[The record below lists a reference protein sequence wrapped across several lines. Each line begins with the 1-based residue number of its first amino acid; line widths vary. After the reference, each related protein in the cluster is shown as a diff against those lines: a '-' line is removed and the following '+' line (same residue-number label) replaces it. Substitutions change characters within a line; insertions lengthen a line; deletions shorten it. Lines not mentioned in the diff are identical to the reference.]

1 MGRMP
6 ANPQQPQPRSHWL
19 LLVMMVAVLAAA
31 LAVHGVIHYKSAG
44 TGTVA
49 DAAPPAPE
57 SVRSLGP
64 VIDARAGRLEGHEPR
79 PRTVALTFDDGPDP
93 TWTPQILDVLRQYNV
108 PATFFVIGADVC
120 LHPGLVRQEVESG
133 HEVGVHTF
141 THVDLGTA
149 HSRRATLELSQT
161 QLAIAGAAGVRT
173 ALLRLPYSST
183 PDSMTAPEYEAI
195 RRASGDGYFTV
206 LADADTE
213 DWSRH
218 GAQAIV
224 DKAMPPDGEGAIILM
239 HDGGGNREQ
248 TIEALRILIPRLQQE
263 GYTFATVSAAT
274 GLADPIVE
282 APTGQ
287 RLRGDAFLLAAR
299 GSEFVI
305 TFLTWALIAVGLL
318 TIVRMGVLVLAARY
332 HARSR
337 RRRRWRP
344 EVLMP
349 VSVIVPAYNEAAGI
363 ARTVR
368 ALVDSEYPQVE
379 VIVVDDG
386 STDET
391 AHAVARLRLPGVR
404 VVRQPN
410 RGKPAAIQTGLAQ
423 ARSDLIVLLDGD
435 TVFEKDTIYR
445 LVQPFA
451 DPSVG
456 GVAGNAKVGNRRGL
470 LALWQH
476 IEYVIGF
483 NLDRRLYDLLGCMP
497 TVPGAV
503 GAYRR
508 QALDQVGPVSGATLA
523 EDTDLTM
530 TVVASGWRVVYEEF
544 ARGWTEAPATLR
556 QLWRQRYRWCFGTLQ
571 AMWKHRRALI
581 SRGPAGRFGRRGLLY
596 LGLFQ
601 VLLPLLGPVIDLF
614 AIYGLI
620 FLQPGPVLAIWLGFV
635 AVQMLIG
642 IIAFRLDRER
652 LWPLWSLPMQQ
663 LVYRQLMYL
672 VVVQSMVTA
681 VSGAV
686 LRWHKLERRGT
697 ARAPGISHGPAS
709 EPLGRGQLA
718 DTPPAVQSRQKG

>member
-6 ANPQQPQPRSHWL
+6 ANPQQIQPRSHWL
-19 LLVMMVAVLAAA
+19 LLVMMLAVLAAA

-44 TGTVA
+44 TGTAA

-64 VIDARAGRLEGHEPR
+64 VIDARGGTLEGHAAR

-93 TWTPQILDVLRQYNV
+93 TWTPQILDVLRQYHV
-108 PATFFVIGADVC
+108 PATFFVIGANVC

-183 PDSMTAPEYEAI
+183 PDSMTAPEYEAV
-195 RRASGDGYFTV
+195 RRASGTGYLTV
-206 LADADTE
+206 LADTDTE
-213 DWSRH
+213 DWSRP

-224 DKAMPPDGEGAIILM
+224 DKAMPPDGKGAIILM

-274 GLADPIVE
+274 GLADPIVK

-287 RLRGDAFLLAAR
+287 RLRGDAFLLAAS

-379 VIVVDDG
+379 MIVVDDG

-508 QALDQVGPVSGATLA
+508 QALEQVGPVSGATLA

-544 ARGWTEAPATLR
+544 ARGWTEAPATLS

-571 AMWKHRRALI
+571 AMWKHRRAVV

-642 IIAFRLDRER
+642 IIAFRLDGER
-652 LWPLWSLPMQQ
+652 LWPLWSLPLQQ

-697 ARAPGISHGPAS
+697 ARAPGHSGGAAS
-709 EPLGRGQLA
+709 EPLDRRRLA
-718 DTPPAVQSRQKG
+718 DIPPAGQSHQKG

>member
-1 MGRMP
+1 MGRTP
-6 ANPQQPQPRSHWL
+6 ANPQQIQPRSHWL
-19 LLVMMVAVLAAA
+19 LLVMMLAVLAAA

-44 TGTVA
+44 TGTAA
-49 DAAPPAPE
+49 DTAPLAPE
-57 SVRSLGP
+57 SARSLGP
-64 VIDARAGRLEGHEPR
+64 VIDARGGTLEGHKPR

-93 TWTPQILDVLRQYNV
+93 TWTPRILDVLRQYNV
-108 PATFFVIGADVC
+108 PATFFVIGAHVS
-120 LHPGLVRQEVESG
+120 LQPGLVRQEVESG

-141 THVDLGTA
+141 THVDLGAA

-161 QLAIAGAAGVRT
+161 QLAIAGAAGART

-195 RRASGDGYFTV
+195 RRASGHGYLTV
-206 LADADTE
+206 LADADAE
-213 DWSRH
+213 DWSRP
-218 GAQAIV
+218 GPQAIV
-224 DKAMPPDGEGAIILM
+224 EKAMPSDGKGAIILM
-239 HDGGGNREQ
+239 HDGGGNRDQ

-274 GLADPIVE
+274 GLANPIVK

-287 RLRGDAFLLAAR
+287 RLRGEAFLLAAR
-299 GSEFVI
+299 GSELVI
-305 TFLTWALIAVGLL
+305 TLLTWALIAVGLL

-368 ALVDSEYPQVE
+368 ALVDSDYPQVE

-386 STDET
+386 STDGT
-391 AHAVARLRLPGVR
+391 ANAVARLRLPGVR

-445 LVQPFA
+445 LVQPFT

-483 NLDRRLYDLLGCMP
+483 NLDRRLYDLLRCMP

-503 GAYRR
+503 GAFRR
-508 QALDQVGPVSGATLA
+508 HALDHVGPVSGETLA

-530 TVVASGWRVVYEEF
+530 TVVASGWRVVYEEY
-544 ARGWTEAPATLR
+544 ARGWTEAPATLG

-571 AMWKHRRALI
+571 AMWKHRGTLI
-581 SRGPAGRFGRRGLLY
+581 RRGPAGRFGRRGLLY

-620 FLQPGPVLAIWLGFV
+620 FLEPVPVLAIWLGFV

-642 IIAFRLDRER
+642 IIAFRLDGER
-652 LWPLWSLPMQQ
+652 LWPLVTLPLQQ
-663 LVYRQLMYL
+663 FVYRQLMYL
-672 VVVQSMVTA
+672 VVVQSIVTA

-697 ARAPGISHGPAS
+697 ARAPAHSRGAASGPPA
-709 EPLGRGQLA
+709 RGELA
-718 DTPPAVQSRQKG
+718 DTQSAAHHHKEG

>member
-1 MGRMP
+1 
-6 ANPQQPQPRSHWL
+6 
-19 LLVMMVAVLAAA
+19 
-31 LAVHGVIHYKSAG
+31 
-44 TGTVA
+44 
-49 DAAPPAPE
+49 
-57 SVRSLGP
+57 
-64 VIDARAGRLEGHEPR
+64 
-79 PRTVALTFDDGPDP
+79 
-93 TWTPQILDVLRQYNV
+93 
-108 PATFFVIGADVC
+108 
-120 LHPGLVRQEVESG
+120 
-133 HEVGVHTF
+133 
-141 THVDLGTA
+141 
-149 HSRRATLELSQT
+149 
-161 QLAIAGAAGVRT
+161 
-173 ALLRLPYSST
+173 
-183 PDSMTAPEYEAI
+183 
-195 RRASGDGYFTV
+195 
-206 LADADTE
+206 
-213 DWSRH
+213 
-218 GAQAIV
+218 
-224 DKAMPPDGEGAIILM
+224 M

-274 GLADPIVE
+274 GLADSIVK

-363 ARTVR
+363 ARTVQ

-508 QALDQVGPVSGATLA
+508 QALEQVGPVSGATLA

-544 ARGWTEAPATLR
+544 ARGWTEAPATLG

-652 LWPLWSLPMQQ
+652 LWPLWSLPLQQ

-681 VSGAV
+681 VSGGI

-697 ARAPGISHGPAS
+697 ARAPGTSHGAAS

-718 DTPPAVQSRQKG
+718 DTPPAAQSRQKG

>member
-1 MGRMP
+1 
-6 ANPQQPQPRSHWL
+6 
-19 LLVMMVAVLAAA
+19 MMLAVLAAA

-44 TGTVA
+44 TGTAA
-49 DAAPPAPE
+49 DAAPLAPE
-57 SVRSLGP
+57 SARSLGP
-64 VIDARAGRLEGHEPR
+64 VIDARDGTLQGHEPR
-79 PRTVALTFDDGPDP
+79 QRTVALTFDDGPDP
-93 TWTPQILDVLRQYNV
+93 TWTPQILDVLRQYNI
-108 PATFFVIGADVC
+108 PATFFVIGAHVS
-120 LHPGLVRQEVESG
+120 LHPGLVRQEVDSG
-133 HEVGVHTF
+133 NEVGVHTF
-141 THVDLGTA
+141 THIDLGAA
-149 HSRRATLELSQT
+149 HSRRARLELSQT
-161 QLAIAGAAGVRT
+161 QLAIVGAAGVRT

-195 RRASGDGYFTV
+195 RRASGHGYLTV
-206 LADADTE
+206 MADTDTD
-213 DWSRH
+213 DWSRP
-218 GAQAIV
+218 GVQAIV
-224 DKAMPPDGEGAIILM
+224 EKAMPSGGKGAIILM
-239 HDGGGNREQ
+239 HDGGGNRAQ

-263 GYTFATVSAAT
+263 GYAFATVSAAT
-274 GLADPIVE
+274 GIANPIVN
-282 APTGQ
+282 APPEQ
-287 RLRGDAFLLAAR
+287 RLRGEAFLLAAR

-305 TFLTWALIAVGLL
+305 TLLTWALIAVGLL
-318 TIVRMGVLVLAARY
+318 TMVRMGALVLAAHY

-337 RRRRWRP
+337 RRRGWRP
-344 EVLMP
+344 EVAMP
-349 VSVIVPAYNEAAGI
+349 VSAIVPAYNEAAGI

-368 ALVDSEYPQVE
+368 ALVDSDYPQVE

-386 STDET
+386 STDGT
-391 AHAVARLRLPGVR
+391 ANAVARLRLPRVR

-445 LVQPFA
+445 LVQPFT

-483 NLDRRLYDLLGCMP
+483 NLDRRLYDLLRCMP

-503 GAYRR
+503 GAFRR
-508 QALDQVGPVSGATLA
+508 QALEHVGPLSGATLA

-530 TVVASGWRVVYEEF
+530 AVVASGWRVVYEEY
-544 ARGWTEAPATLR
+544 ARGWTEAPATLG

-571 AMWKHRRALI
+571 AMWKHRRTLVR
-581 SRGPAGRFGRRGLLY
+581 RGPAGRFGRRGLLY

-620 FLQPGPVLAIWLGFV
+620 FLEPVPVLAIWLGFV

-642 IIAFRLDRER
+642 IIAFRLDGER
-652 LWPLWSLPMQQ
+652 LWPLVTLPLQQ

-672 VVVQSMVTA
+672 VVVQSIVTA

-697 ARAPGISHGPAS
+697 ARAPSHSRGAAS
-709 EPLGRGQLA
+709 RPPGRGQLA
-718 DTPPAVQSRQKG
+718 DTPSVAHRHQEG

>member
-6 ANPQQPQPRSHWL
+6 ANPQQIQPRSHWL
-19 LLVMMVAVLAAA
+19 LLVMMLAVLAAA
-31 LAVHGVIHYKSAG
+31 LAVHGIIHYRSAG
-44 TGTVA
+44 TGTAA

-64 VIDARAGRLEGHEPR
+64 VIDARGGALEGHKPR

-93 TWTPQILDVLRQYNV
+93 TWTPQILEVLRQYHV
-108 PATFFVIGADVC
+108 PATFFVIGAHVC

-133 HEVGVHTF
+133 HQVGVHTF

-183 PDSMTAPEYEAI
+183 PDSLTTPEYEAV
-195 RRASGDGYFTV
+195 RHASGHGYLTV
-206 LADADTE
+206 LADTDTE
-213 DWSRH
+213 DWSRP

-224 DKAMPPDGEGAIILM
+224 EKAMPSDGKGAIILM

-274 GLADPIVE
+274 GLADPIVK

-287 RLRGDAFLLAAR
+287 RLRGDAFLLAAS

-318 TIVRMGVLVLAARY
+318 TIVRIGVLVLAARY

-470 LALWQH
+470 LAMWQH

-508 QALDQVGPVSGATLA
+508 QALEQVGPVSGATLA

-544 ARGWTEAPATLR
+544 ARGWTEAPATLG

-571 AMWKHRRALI
+571 AMWKHRRAVV

-642 IIAFRLDRER
+642 IIAFRLDGER

-697 ARAPGISHGPAS
+697 ARAPGHSRGVAS
-709 EPLGRGQLA
+709 EPPDRGRLA
-718 DTPPAVQSRQKG
+718 DTPPAGQSHQKG